1 MPRAM
6 MSASDKRVICHHQTF
21 SATVNI
27 CISVQRLIPPHEL
40 LYLFSSH
47 PANRQ
52 ANTYATH
59 NYLSIQWFGVDM
71 GVGGLIQRK
80 HALVCCS
87 GGDLSASPQIYIAAA
102 PSCLAAIDADH
113 PMR

>member
-6 MSASDKRVICHHQTF
+6 MSASDKQQPPFPHHM
-21 SATVNI
+21 NI
-27 CISVQRLIPPHEL
+27 CISVQILISYEL
-40 LYLFSSH
+40 LYLSSSH

-113 PMR
+113 PIRQ